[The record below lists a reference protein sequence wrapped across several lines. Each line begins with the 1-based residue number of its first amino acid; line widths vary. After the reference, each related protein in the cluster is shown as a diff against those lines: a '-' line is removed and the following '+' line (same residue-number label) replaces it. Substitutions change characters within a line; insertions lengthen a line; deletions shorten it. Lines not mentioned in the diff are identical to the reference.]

1 MVCISEVEGGLCL
14 QDVENEVC
22 VSVWGDEG
30 VGPPSGCLCVF
41 VQEVLFSQG
50 LNELNHIHELKL
62 HWKKKLCL
70 L

>member
-41 VQEVLFSQG
+41 VQEVLFSQ
-50 LNELNHIHELKL
+50 
-62 HWKKKLCL
+62 
-70 L
+70 